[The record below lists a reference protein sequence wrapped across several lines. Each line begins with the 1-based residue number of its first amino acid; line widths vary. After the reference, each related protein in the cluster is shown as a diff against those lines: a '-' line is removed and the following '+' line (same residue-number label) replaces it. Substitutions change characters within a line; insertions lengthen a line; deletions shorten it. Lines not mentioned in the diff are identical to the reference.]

1 MKVSVPLG
9 KELCRVGKELN
20 LGSHFGGQYM
30 RSRQQ
35 DLLPLL
41 GSYFK
46 RNGHCT
52 FSHERVTKLG
62 ITTGEGCYNP
72 NEETSDLPL
81 LVS

>member
-1 MKVSVPLG
+1 MQCWKGIKS
-9 KELCRVGKELN
+9 
-20 LGSHFGGQYM
+20 GGQYM
-30 RSRQQ
+30 QSRQQ

-52 FSHERVTKLG
+52 LSHEGVTKLG
-62 ITTGEGCYNP
+62 TTTGEGCYNP
-72 NEETSDLPL
+72 SGGISDLPL

>member
-1 MKVSVPLG
+1 M
-9 KELCRVGKELN
+9 
-20 LGSHFGGQYM
+20 Q
-30 RSRQQ
+30 SRQQ